1 MFVPSDSF
9 GGVSPEKK
17 AANHLRT
24 LFTFVAVKVILAQL
38 EGSGRGSLA
47 AYNQQSYQMLSDQL
61 SKVSFKDGDDWVE
74 QLMQHDPHLALR
86 VMEVRDA
93 YCREDFEW
101 DQLRKV
107 ALRDMKDANVK
118 LMRKSAVASL
128 KASETLSA
136 EQRQAPAPDPG
147 QAQ

>member
-1 MFVPSDSF
+1 
-9 GGVSPEKK
+9 
-17 AANHLRT
+17 
-24 LFTFVAVKVILAQL
+24 
-38 EGSGRGSLA
+38 
-47 AYNQQSYQMLSDQL
+47 
-61 SKVSFKDGDDWVE
+61 
-74 QLMQHDPHLALR
+74 
-86 VMEVRDA
+86 MEVRDA